1 MKKLLVCTCFNQEK
15 KAREA
20 FSVLFPNE
28 VCPDVIKGKDK
39 IFKFA
44 KEVDNKHIEAIAK
57 LSGRFAYYVELDG
70 NNILKEYDL
79 VKGTRIR

>member
-1 MKKLLVCTCFNQEK
+1 MKKLLICTCFNQEK
-15 KAREA
+15 KAMQA
-20 FSVLFPNE
+20 FSVIFPNE

-70 NNILKEYDL
+70 NRIIKEYDL

>member
-15 KAREA
+15 KAIQA
-20 FSVLFPNE
+20 FAVLFPNE

-57 LSGRFAYYVELDG
+57 LSGRFAYYVELNG
-70 NNILKEYDL
+70 KNIIKEYDL

>member
-1 MKKLLVCTCFNQEK
+1 MKKILVCTCFNQEK

-28 VCPDVIKGKDK
+28 VCPDVIKGKDR

>member
-39 IFKFA
+39 IVKFA
-44 KEVDNKHIEAIAK
+44 KAVDNKHIEAIAK

-70 NNILKEYDL
+70 NNIIKEYDL
-79 VKGTRIR
+79 VKGARIR

>member
-1 MKKLLVCTCFNQEK
+1 MKRLLVCTCFNQEK
-15 KAREA
+15 KARQA

-44 KEVDNKHIEAIAK
+44 KAVDNKHIEAIAK
-57 LSGRFAYYVELDG
+57 LSGRFSYYVELDG
-70 NNILKEYDL
+70 NNIIMEYDL
-79 VKGTRIR
+79 IHGKRVR

>member
-1 MKKLLVCTCFNQEK
+1 MKKILICTCFNQEK

-28 VCPDVIKGKDK
+28 VCPDVVKGKDK

-44 KEVDNKHIEAIAK
+44 KEVGNKHIEAIAK

-70 NNILKEYDL
+70 NNIIMEYDL
-79 VKGTRIR
+79 MKGNRLR

>member
-20 FSVLFPNE
+20 FSILFPNE

-70 NNILKEYDL
+70 NNIIKEYDL
-79 VKGTRIR
+79 VKGARIR

>member
-20 FSVLFPNE
+20 FSVLFPKE

-70 NNILKEYDL
+70 SNIVKEYDL

>member
-15 KAREA
+15 KARQA
-20 FSVLFPNE
+20 FSVFFPNE

-70 NNILKEYDL
+70 NNIIKEYDL

>member
-1 MKKLLVCTCFNQEK
+1 MKKILICTCFNQEK

-57 LSGRFAYYVELDG
+57 LSGRFAYCVELDG
-70 NNILKEYDL
+70 NNIIMEYDL
-79 VKGTRIR
+79 MKGNRLR

>member
-20 FSVLFPNE
+20 FSVLFSNE

-70 NNILKEYDL
+70 NNIIKEYDL

>member
-1 MKKLLVCTCFNQEK
+1 MKKILVCTCFNQEK

-20 FSVLFPNE
+20 FSVLFPGE

-70 NNILKEYDL
+70 NNIVKEYDL